1 VGLPHKILALAAE
14 QLPITLAVSLH
25 APNQELRAELIPA
38 AKVYP
43 LSQLIADCREY
54 VQQTGRRVSF
64 EYTLLAGTNDRP
76 EHARQLAELVGGFQS
91 HVNLIPYNPIAE
103 AEFVRPDDRAVQVFL
118 QALAKRGV
126 AASVRRTRGLAAN
139 AACGQL
145 RGTLQKKN
153 VS

>member
-1 VGLPHKILALAAE
+1 
-14 QLPITLAVSLH
+14 
-25 APNQELRAELIPA
+25 
-38 AKVYP
+38 
-43 LSQLIADCREY
+43 
-54 VQQTGRRVSF
+54 
-64 EYTLLAGTNDRP
+64 TNDRP
-76 EHARQLAELVGGFQS
+76 EHAQQLAELVAGFQS

-145 RGTLQKKN
+145 RGTLPKKA
-153 VS
+153 S